1 MNFNTRLILAFVAP
15 AVLFVASL
23 GGSIWALVQTQQE
36 FDQYIQT
43 EQAMAN
49 SVREMYAQGLQM
61 GQALRNIVL
70 DPANPKAYDNLQAA
84 RSAFDDA
91 HQATLQS
98 ARGTPV
104 EPALASLVALRGAQ
118 AQAQDKVL
126 ALVKTDAAQAIE
138 VLNREL
144 KVMDSTAITFCRDNN
159 LPIVVFNLLERG
171 NVMSILKGNEIGT
184 LVG

>member
-84 RSAFDDA
+84 LSPRLAKSAPEAHEGALLRAVRWAIEDRDA
-91 HQATLQS
+91 DG
-98 ARGTPV
+98 AR
-104 EPALASLVALRGAQ
+104 ARLAELPQGAGRRIQALRLKLRIARLGGPVNAVV
-118 AQAQDKVL
+118 VL
-126 ALVKTDAAQAIE
+126 AMRGV
-138 VLNREL
+138 
-144 KVMDSTAITFCRDNN
+144 
-159 LPIVVFNLLERG
+159 ERWVAVPG
-171 NVMSILKGNEIGT
+171 YIGGRT
-184 LVG
+184 R